1 MAVAPE
7 SPPAVT
13 TISSSSPATFDE
25 APLVQFQAVLLD
37 IPAGYLT
44 SSEINNLESNLAAAI
59 SAWVSPLPVT
69 ITFTQSSSASGAAST
84 AASGAVS
91 ADATGVSVSS
101 CGRRQLLQSTMTFQ
115 STLTFIL
122 TFTSQTASSPNR
134 AVLATDL
141 STALQQAV
149 APLAATTTVTPVLSG
164 ANYAL
169 NASVVFPPDNSVS
182 ATPSQAT
189 LAAVNLANA
198 LTANA
203 AQALPGL
210 VAKAGSISVTGV
222 SIQDALVPA
231 GSSSSI
237 RAPPPPESAL
247 PSSLNSSPASTGGS
261 ASLNHLEG
269 CCSKS
274 HIAVLP
280 SCPYCY
286 RLQAAA
292 QTKVCITSVSRM
304 MTYIANAVLMQSV
317 RCLYYS
323 HCLGFGKQVALPL
336 QGLSRAPLP
345 PLLPLVL
352 PPQVVPTAL
361 LSPIQQTI
369 PLLQA
374 ARPQLAQHVP
384 ASLLH
389 PQQALHKHRPQ
400 PLAFRCQYLLLC

>member
-25 APLVQFQAVLLD
+25 APLVQFRAVFQD

-69 ITFTQSSSASGAAST
+69 ITFTQSSSASGAAFGTASA

-91 ADATGVSVSS
+91 AAATGVSVSS
-101 CGRRQLLQSTMTFQ
+101 SGRRQLLQGTMIFQ

-122 TFTSQTASSPNR
+122 TFTSQTVSSPNR

-149 APLAATTTVTPVLSG
+149 APLAATTTLTPVLSG

-169 NASVVFPPDNSVS
+169 NASLVFPPDNSVS

-210 VAKAGSISVTGV
+210 VAKAGSINVTGV

-237 RAPPPPESAL
+237 HAPPPPPESAL

-261 ASLNHLEG
+261 ASLNHLKG

-292 QTKVCITSVSRM
+292 QTKVYIISVSHM
-304 MTYIANAVLMQSV
+304 MTHIANAALMQSV
-317 RCLYYS
+317 NCL
-323 HCLGFGKQVALPL
+323 
-336 QGLSRAPLP
+336 
-345 PLLPLVL
+345 
-352 PPQVVPTAL
+352 
-361 LSPIQQTI
+361 
-369 PLLQA
+369 
-374 ARPQLAQHVP
+374 
-384 ASLLH
+384 
-389 PQQALHKHRPQ
+389 
-400 PLAFRCQYLLLC
+400 